1 MANARAVQNQQL
13 FAQAA
18 SIFGQMGQGVPAFTG
33 RGGGGR
39 LTAHLQNAI
48 RVGQQQ
54 LADYR
59 ARQRQQQL
67 QSQMQAAAKP
77 KPVPAAPAKTVPQTL
92 QTTLKSSGGGVRPR
106 KSRQLRMQQARGV
119 RESNPLQSRPYVSAE
134 AGGGPMSTP
143 YGSFI
148 NLA

>member
-1 MANARAVQNQQL
+1 MPNARAVQNQQL
-13 FAQAA
+13 FSQAA
-18 SIFGQMGQGVPAFTG
+18 AIYGQMGQGVPAFTG
-33 RGGGGR
+33 QGGGGR

-67 QSQMQAAAKP
+67 ASQMRAAAKP
-77 KPVPAAPAKTVPQTL
+77 KPVPAAPAKTVPETL
-92 QTTLKSSGGGVRPR
+92 QATLQSSGAGVRPR
-106 KSRQLRMQQARGV
+106 KSRQMRMQQAQGV
-119 RESNPLQSRPYVSAE
+119 RESNPLQARPYINPE
-134 AGGGPMSTP
+134 GGSPMSTP
-143 YGSFI
+143 FGSFI